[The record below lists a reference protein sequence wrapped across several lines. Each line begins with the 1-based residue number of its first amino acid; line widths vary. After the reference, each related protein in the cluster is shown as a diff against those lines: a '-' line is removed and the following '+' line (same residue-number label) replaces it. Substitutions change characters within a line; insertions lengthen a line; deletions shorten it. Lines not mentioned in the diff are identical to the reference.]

1 VTLSTTPAGQ
11 AQPPNDAVSGSAP
24 STPPSTPPGPGRW
37 VLADREYRGL
47 WLALALSLAGDQL
60 AQVALAV
67 LVFTT
72 TRSPVATASTYALTI
87 IPALLGGPLLS
98 GLGDRYPRRAVM
110 LGCDLACAALVAL
123 MALPGLGM
131 PVLCGLL
138 FVVALLA
145 SPFTAARSALIRD
158 VFPDDLYTAAVATT
172 QITRYAALIAGFIT
186 GGLLL
191 TMLAPR
197 QALLLDAATFALSA
211 AVVRI
216 TVRARPAANTHGRG
230 GRGGPVAG
238 LRLVFG
244 DPTLRR
250 LTLYAWLACF
260 HVAPL
265 GVVVP
270 LTAAHHGGP
279 VAVGLM
285 FAATSTGAAVSMTV
299 ISRRVPPQQ
308 RIRLM
313 GPLSFLAAAPFIL
326 CWADPPL
333 PVTGLLWA
341 LAGAGAGY
349 QLAANTAFVTAV
361 PNEQRS
367 QAFGIVVAGLN
378 AGQGAAILAAGALTQ
393 LMPPSTVVAGYG
405 LAGTL
410 AATALAA
417 RPAGA
422 RQ

>member
-1 VTLSTTPAGQ
+1 VTASTTPAGQ
-11 AQPPNDAVSGSAP
+11 AQPPHGAVSTAGP
-24 STPPSTPPGPGRW
+24 TLRPPVPGRR

-47 WLALALSLAGDQL
+47 WIALALSLAGDQL

-72 TRSPVATASTYALTI
+72 TGSPVATASTYALTI

-110 LGCDLACAALVAL
+110 IGCDLACAALVAV
-123 MALPGLGM
+123 MALPGISV
-131 PVLCGLL
+131 PALCGLL

-158 VFPDDLYTAAVATT
+158 VFPDDRYTAAVATT

-191 TMLAPR
+191 TTLSPR
-197 QALLLDAATFALSA
+197 QALLLDAATFTLSA
-211 AVVRI
+211 AVVRL
-216 TVRARPAANTHGRG
+216 TVHPRPAAHATAHPGRA
-230 GRGGPVAG
+230 GPVAG
-238 LRLVFG
+238 LRLVFA

-265 GVVVP
+265 GVVIP
-270 LTAAHHGGP
+270 LTTAHHGGP

-285 FAATSTGAAVSMTV
+285 FAATSVGVAVSMTV
-299 ISRRVPPQQ
+299 ISRRVPPQR

-341 LAGAGAGY
+341 VAGAGAGY
-349 QLAANTAFVTAV
+349 QLAANTAFVIAV
-361 PNEQRS
+361 PNQHRS
-367 QAFGIVVAGLN
+367 QAFGIVAAGLN
-378 AGQGAAILAAGALTQ
+378 AGQGAAILAAAALTE
-393 LMPPSTVVAGYG
+393 LIPPATVVAGYG

-410 AATALAA
+410 AAAALAA
-417 RPAGA
+417 RPTRT